1 MTQGWKAA
9 HSLMQSVETGGPRE
23 EPPGHQPQ
31 GCWNLGLGRGAGPGG
46 MLQRCGEAKGP
57 GAGPGQMSGPCP
69 HSLTIWG
76 RCRLSQLVATPRGSD
91 GSRPSPLH
99 LHPWWEMKTSP
110 ETASPPAGG
119 GGTGSGQDW
128 GSGVLGWFDSG
139 SATRQPCDSPCC
151 LASLSSHLLVCK
163 MGGRGTS
170 SLAAARGSAEDML
183 AVLPTRIPRPFLPSS
198 SWAAL
203 PLAALVRD
211 SHG

>member
-1 MTQGWKAA
+1 MGPVTVTQGWKAA

-119 GGTGSGQDW
+119 GGQGVARTGGLVS
-128 GSGVLGWFDSG
+128 
-139 SATRQPCDSPCC
+139 SAGLTLALPPASPVI
-151 LASLSSHLLVCK
+151 LH
-163 MGGRGTS
+163 
-170 SLAAARGSAEDML
+170 
-183 AVLPTRIPRPFLPSS
+183 
-198 SWAAL
+198 AAL
-203 PLAALVRD
+203 PP
-211 SHG
+211 